1 MALLPTNKRDQIMLI
16 VCAAALGLAGVYY
29 QYLWSPK
36 NAELATLQTK
46 VDTLVAS
53 NEIARREMARGNAG
67 RIREEAD
74 EYARMLGQMRQLV
87 PTENEVPALIDNI
100 STAARRVGL
109 DLGPMEPLG
118 VVKGDV
124 FDTHKWKMQV
134 TGPYHRVGEFLT
146 NVGNLTRI
154 VAPMN
159 VQLTPTSRQSVQRRP
174 GEQNLDAAFEIQT
187 YVAKVAAPAVSAAPA
202 TGTKAP

>member
-1 MALLPTNKRDQIMLI
+1 MALLPSNQRDQIMVI
-16 VCAAALGLAGVYY
+16 VCVAALGLAGVYY

-36 NAELATLQTK
+36 NETLALLQTR
-46 VDTLVAS
+46 VDSLTAS

-67 RIREEAD
+67 RLREEAD
-74 EYARMLGQMRQLV
+74 EYGRMLVQMRQLV
-87 PTENEVPALIDNI
+87 PTANEVPALIDNI

-109 DLGPMEPLG
+109 DLGPMEPMG
-118 VVKGDV
+118 VVSGDV
-124 FDTHKWKMQV
+124 FDTHKWKMSV
-134 TGPYHRVGEFLT
+134 TGPYHRVAEFLA

-159 VQLTPTSRQSVQRRP
+159 VTLVPTTRQTVQRRP
-174 GEQNLDAAFEIQT
+174 GEQLLDANFEIQT
-187 YVAKVAAPAVSAAPA
+187 YVAKVAAPAAPA

>member
-1 MALLPTNKRDQIMLI
+1 MALLPTNQRDQIMVI
-16 VCAAALGLAGVYY
+16 VCVLALGLAGVYY
-29 QYLWSPK
+29 MYLWSPK
-36 NAELATLQTK
+36 NDELALVQTRI
-46 VDTLVAS
+46 DSLTAA

-67 RIREEAD
+67 AIREEA
-74 EYARMLGQMRQLV
+74 EQYGRMLVQMRQLV
-87 PTENEVPALIDNI
+87 PTANEVPALIDNI

-118 VVKGDV
+118 VVSGDV
-124 FDTHKWKMQV
+124 FDTHKWRMSV
-134 TGPYHRVGEFLT
+134 TGPYHRVAEFLA

-159 VQLTPTSRQSVQRRP
+159 VTLGPTTRTTIRSTPT
-174 GEQNLDAAFEIQT
+174 EQMLDANFEIQT
-187 YVAKVAAPAVSAAPA
+187 YVAKVRAPAPPA

>member
-1 MALLPTNKRDQIMLI
+1 MALLPTNQRDQIMLI
-16 VCAAALGLAGVYY
+16 VCVAALGLAGVYY

-36 NAELATLQTK
+36 SAELGLLQTR
-46 VDTLVAS
+46 VDSLVAA

-67 RIREEAD
+67 RLREEA
-74 EYARMLGQMRQLV
+74 EQYGRMLAQMRQLV
-87 PTENEVPALIDNI
+87 PTASEVPALIDNI
-100 STAARRVGL
+100 STAARRAGL

-118 VVKGDV
+118 TVRGDV

-134 TGPYHRVGEFLT
+134 TGPYHKVAEFLT

-159 VQLTPTSRQSVQRRP
+159 VQLAPTTRRTVRRAA
-174 GEQNLDAAFEIQT
+174 GEQLLDAQFEIQT
-187 YVAKVAAPAVSAAPA
+187 YVAKVAAPRPAAGA
-202 TGTKAP
+202 QAP

>member
-1 MALLPTNKRDQIMLI
+1 MALLPTNQRDQIMVI
-16 VCAAALGLAGVYY
+16 VCVLALGLAGVYY
-29 QYLWSPK
+29 MYLWSPK
-36 NAELATLQTK
+36 NAELALVQTRI
-46 VDTLVAS
+46 DSLTAA

-67 RIREEAD
+67 AIREEA
-74 EYARMLGQMRQLV
+74 EQYGRMLLQMRQLV
-87 PTENEVPALIDNI
+87 PTANEVPALIDNI

-118 VVKGDV
+118 VVAGDV
-124 FDTHKWKMQV
+124 FDTHKWRMSV
-134 TGPYHRVGEFLT
+134 TGPYHPVAEFLA

-159 VQLTPTSRQSVQRRP
+159 VTLGPTTRATIRSTKT
-174 GEQNLDAAFEIQT
+174 EQMLDANFEIQT
-187 YVAKVAAPAVSAAPA
+187 YVAKVRIPAPS

>member
-1 MALLPTNKRDQIMLI
+1 MALLPSNQRDQIMLI
-16 VCAAALGLAGVYY
+16 VCVAALGLAGVYY

-36 NAELATLQTK
+36 NEELATLQTR

-67 RIREEAD
+67 RVREEAE
-74 EYARMLGQMRQLV
+74 EYGRMLAQMRQLV

-109 DLGPMEPLG
+109 DLGPMEPMG
-118 VVKGDV
+118 VVRGDV

-159 VQLTPTSRQSVQRRP
+159 VQLVPTTRQTMRSRS
-174 GEQNLDAAFEIQT
+174 GEQNLDASFEIQT
-187 YVAKVAAPAVSAAPA
+187 YVARAGMAAAPAG

>member
-1 MALLPTNKRDQIMLI
+1 MALLPSNQRDQIMVI
-16 VCAAALGLAGVYY
+16 VCVAALGLAGVYY

-36 NAELATLQTK
+36 NETLALLQTR
-46 VDTLVAS
+46 VDSLTAA

-67 RIREEAD
+67 RLREEAD
-74 EYARMLGQMRQLV
+74 EYGRMLVQMRQLV
-87 PTENEVPALIDNI
+87 PTANEVPALIDNI

-118 VVKGDV
+118 VVSGDV
-124 FDTHKWKMQV
+124 FDTHKWKMSV
-134 TGPYHRVGEFLT
+134 TGPYHRVAEFLT

-159 VQLTPTSRQSVQRRP
+159 VTLTPTTRQTVKGRP
-174 GEQNLDAAFEIQT
+174 GEQLLDANFEIQT
-187 YVAKVAAPAVSAAPA
+187 YVAKVAAPAVPV

>member
-1 MALLPTNKRDQIMLI
+1 MALLPSNQRDQIMVI
-16 VCAAALGLAGVYY
+16 VCVVALGLAGVYY

-36 NAELATLQTK
+36 NETLALLQTR
-46 VDTLVAS
+46 VDSLTAA

-67 RIREEAD
+67 RLREEAD
-74 EYARMLGQMRQLV
+74 AYGRMLVQMRQLV
-87 PTENEVPALIDNI
+87 PTANEVPALIDNI

-118 VVKGDV
+118 VVGGDV
-124 FDTHKWKMQV
+124 FDTHKWKMSV
-134 TGPYHRVGEFLT
+134 TGPYHRVAEFLT

-159 VQLTPTSRQSVQRRP
+159 VTLAPTTRQTVKGRP
-174 GEQNLDAAFEIQT
+174 GEQLLDANFEIQT
-187 YVAKVAAPAVSAAPA
+187 YVAKVAAPAVPA

>member
-1 MALLPTNKRDQIMLI
+1 MALLPSNQRDQIMVI
-16 VCAAALGLAGVYY
+16 VCVAALGLAGVYY

-36 NAELATLQTK
+36 NETLALLQTR
-46 VDTLVAS
+46 VDSLNAS

-67 RIREEAD
+67 ALREEAD
-74 EYARMLGQMRQLV
+74 AYGRMLVQMRQLV
-87 PTENEVPALIDNI
+87 PTANEVPALIDNI

-109 DLGPMEPLG
+109 DLGPMEPMG
-118 VVKGDV
+118 VVSGDV
-124 FDTHKWKMQV
+124 FDTHKWKMSV
-134 TGPYHRVGEFLT
+134 TGPYHRVAEFLT

-159 VQLTPTSRQSVQRRP
+159 ITLAPTTRQTVKGRA
-174 GEQNLDAAFEIQT
+174 GEQLLDANFEIQT
-187 YVAKVAAPAVSAAPA
+187 YVAKVAAPAAPA

>member
-1 MALLPTNKRDQIMLI
+1 MALLPSNQRDQIMVV
-16 VCAAALGLAGVYY
+16 VCVAALGLAGVYY

-36 NAELATLQTK
+36 N
-46 VDTLVAS
+46 DTLALRQTRVDSLIAS

-67 RIREEAD
+67 LVREEAD
-74 EYARMLGQMRQLV
+74 QYGRMLGQMRQLV
-87 PTENEVPALIDNI
+87 PTANEVPALIDNI

-118 VVKGDV
+118 VVSGDV
-124 FDTHKWKMQV
+124 FDTHKWKMSV
-134 TGPYHRVGEFLT
+134 TGPYHRVAEFLT

-159 VQLTPTSRQSVQRRP
+159 VTLTPTTRQTVKGRP
-174 GEQNLDAAFEIQT
+174 GEQLLDANFEIQT
-187 YVAKVAAPAVSAAPA
+187 YVAKVAASAVPA

>member
-1 MALLPTNKRDQIMLI
+1 MALLPTNQRDQIMLI
-16 VCAAALGLAGVYY
+16 VCVAALGLAGVYY

-36 NAELATLQTK
+36 NAELGTLQTR
-46 VDTLVAS
+46 VDTLIAS
-53 NEIARREMARGNAG
+53 NEVARREMARGNAG

-159 VQLTPTSRQSVQRRP
+159 VQLTPTTRQSVQRRP

-187 YVAKVAAPAVSAAPA
+187 YVARVAAPVVPAAPA
-202 TGTKAP
+202 PGTKAP

>member
-1 MALLPTNKRDQIMLI
+1 MALLPTNQRDQIMLI
-16 VCAAALGLAGVYY
+16 VCVAALGLAGAYY

-36 NAELATLQTK
+36 NAELALLQTR
-46 VDTLVAS
+46 VDSLVAS
-53 NEIARREMARGNAG
+53 NEVARREMARGNAG
-67 RIREEAD
+67 KIREEAE
-74 EYARMLGQMRQLV
+74 EYGRMLGQMRQLV

-100 STAARRVGL
+100 STAARRVSL

-118 VVKGDV
+118 VVRGDV

-134 TGPYHRVGEFLT
+134 TGPYHKVAEFLT

-159 VQLTPTSRQSVQRRP
+159 VQLAPTTRRTVRRSA
-174 GEQNLDAAFEIQT
+174 GEQLLDAQFEIQT
-187 YVAKVAAPAVSAAPA
+187 YVTKIPRPAAAATT

>member
-1 MALLPTNKRDQIMLI
+1 MALLPTNQRDQIMFVI
-16 VCAAALGLAGVYY
+16 CVAAIGLAGVYY
-29 QYLWSPK
+29 QYVWSPK
-36 NAELATLQTK
+36 NTELGLLQVR
-46 VDTLVAS
+46 VDSLTAA

-67 RIREEAD
+67 RLREEA
-74 EYARMLGQMRQLV
+74 EQYGRMLGQMRQLV
-87 PTENEVPALIDNI
+87 PTASEVPTLIDNI

-118 VVKGDV
+118 VVRGDV

-134 TGPYHRVGEFLT
+134 TGPYHRVAEFLT

-159 VQLTPTSRQSVQRRP
+159 VTLTPTSRQGVAGRA
-174 GEQNLDAAFEIQT
+174 GEQLLDAAFEIQT
-187 YVAKVAAPAVSAAPA
+187 YVARTAPAAGGA
-202 TGTKAP
+202 GTAGR

>member
-16 VCAAALGLAGVYY
+16 VCVSALGLAGVYY

-36 NAELATLQTK
+36 NAELVTLQTR

-67 RIREEAD
+67 RIREEAE

-159 VQLTPTSRQSVQRRP
+159 VQLTPTTRQAVQRRP

-187 YVAKVAAPAVSAAPA
+187 YVARVPAPAVPAAPA